1 MDLQQLCD
9 RAEIQDLLSK
19 YARAVDTGDWEL
31 WRSLFT
37 DDATVDYT
45 ALGGIAG
52 TRDSVADWLSSSMA
66 LLPMK
71 QHYVTNI
78 ETEISGDTADVIAMF
93 YNPMRLPG
101 TADVSTC
108 GGWYRHHLVRTGAG
122 WRSTHLREENTWF
135 VGAPAP
141 ADVVPATP
149 GRTVEENSDE

>member
-1 MDLQQLCD
+1 MDVQELCD
-9 RAEIQDLLSK
+9 RAAIQDLLSK
-19 YARAVDTGDWEL
+19 YARAVDTADWEL

-52 TRDSVADWLSSSMA
+52 TRDEVADWLSSSMA

-71 QHYVTNI
+71 QHYITNI
-78 ETEISGDTADVIAMF
+78 EAEVSGDTAEVIAMF

-101 TADVSTC
+101 ATDTSAC
-108 GGWYRHHLVRTGAG
+108 GGWYRHQLVRTATG

-135 VGAPAP
+135 ANPPV
-141 ADVVPATP
+141 ADA
-149 GRTVEENSDE
+149 GDRG